1 MRAPVND
8 QRGLMTFTE
17 PSFNQTNA
25 SPAGTAGTPGPADP
39 TAYAPAGTD
48 RTPEVRTGHAELDA
62 LIIELT
68 AGQLRWALTPLS
80 ERVDLLGAVHAAVAE
95 QAENWARTASEIK
108 GLDPASSLVGEEWI
122 SGPYPV
128 LTATSTLAESVAR
141 ISRGESP
148 LARSRFG
155 TAPGNRVTVRVLPH
169 TAHEALLLHGFR
181 AEVWMPPGVTA
192 DTVRA
197 QAGLSEL
204 DPAQTQGIGLVLGA
218 GNITSIPPLDVL
230 YELIAN
236 NRVVLLKL
244 NPVLSRML
252 PVYQAALAPLVRHG
266 VLRVVTGDGVV
277 GGYLAH
283 HAGISHV
290 HITGSGAT
298 HDTVVFG
305 PGTAGA
311 ERKTAGTPLLTKPI
325 TSELGGV
332 APIIVLPGRWTRR
345 DLRYQAEHV
354 ATQRLHNGGY
364 NCIAGQVVVLSRD
377 WPQKEAFLA
386 ELRFAIENAP
396 ARPAWY
402 PGSAGRVAAATAA
415 YPSAE
420 RLGDGA
426 RLLVVVGEGDDP
438 EPIRSTE
445 TFSPV
450 LGVIELPGTGA
461 SFLDA
466 AVETVNRDFLGTL
479 GANIIAEPRTIRA
492 LGHRFRDAVARL
504 RYGTIAINTWTGLGF
519 LTAAAPWG
527 AYPGHTLGDV
537 QSGIGVVHN
546 ALLIDSPERTVVS
559 GPFRPF
565 PRSVAHGEFA
575 LFPKPP
581 WFVSARSAATTG
593 RLLSGFAA
601 RPSWLRMPR
610 VFAAAFRA

>member
-1 MRAPVND
+1 
-8 QRGLMTFTE
+8 MTVTE
-17 PSFNQTNA
+17 PPVDPTNA
-25 SPAGTAGTPGPADP
+25 SPAETGLASDTAA
-39 TAYAPAGTD
+39 
-48 RTPEVRTGHAELDA
+48 RHAELDV
-62 LIIELT
+62 LINELA
-68 AGQLRWALTPLS
+68 AGEQRWARTPLS
-80 ERVDLLGAVHAAVAE
+80 ERVGLLGAVHAAVAE

-128 LTATSTLAESVAR
+128 LTATSTLAGSVGR
-141 ISRGESP
+141 INRGESP
-148 LARSRFG
+148 LAESRLG
-155 TAPGNRVTVRVLPH
+155 TAPGDRVTVQVLPH
-169 TAHEALLLHGFR
+169 SAHEAILLHGFR

-204 DPAQTQGIGLVLGA
+204 HPAQTQGVGLVLGA

-244 NPVLSRML
+244 NPVLARML

-266 VLRVVTGDGVV
+266 VLRVVTGDGAV

-290 HITGSGAT
+290 HITGSAAT

-305 PGTAGA
+305 EGAAGA
-311 ERKTAGTPLLTKPI
+311 ESKIAATPLLAKPI

-332 APIIVLPGRWTRR
+332 APIILLPGRWTRR

-377 WPQKEAFLA
+377 WPQKHAFLA
-386 ELRFAIENAP
+386 ELRNAIGRAP

-402 PGSAGRVAAATAA
+402 PGSDGRVAAAADA

-420 RLGDGA
+420 RLGDGG

-438 EPIRSTE
+438 EPIRSRE

-466 AVETVNRDFLGTL
+466 AIETANRDFLGTL

-492 LGHRFRDAVARL
+492 LGHGFREALARL

-527 AYPGHTLGDV
+527 AYPGHTLNDV

-581 WFVSARSAATTG
+581 WFVSARSAASTG
-593 RLLSGFAA
+593 RLLAGFAA